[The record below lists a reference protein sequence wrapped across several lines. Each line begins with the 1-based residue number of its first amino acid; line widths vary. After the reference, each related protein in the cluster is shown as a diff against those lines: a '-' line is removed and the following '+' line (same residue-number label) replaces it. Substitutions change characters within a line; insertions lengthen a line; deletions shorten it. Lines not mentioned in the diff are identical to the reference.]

1 MRNRDWSAPRLC
13 NAARSS
19 RSIIGGTTMVK
30 TRTAIIIRRLAFTR
44 KTVEEAGW
52 GRAVPSLR
60 QRVDNGY
67 AAHGAVSTTFQA
79 GLKFQVAS
87 AKCAGVAWLPRPRR
101 DRCSGRYRRSGLVC
115 EADGRVWAFSFRP
128 PGHAVGVAGNSGRKP
143 AFPETQAAAHHSY
156 SKIEAKWRQTRGKLQ
171 KPSLKLQKTPGSKR
185 QFAPLGSSSAGFFP

>member
-1 MRNRDWSAPRLC
+1 MKPETTRTGIHAMRNRDWSAPRLC

-79 GLKFQVAS
+79 GLKSRLPQLNAPGWRGYHIRAGTDARADIDARAS
-87 AKCAGVAWLPRPRR
+87 FPRR
-101 DRCSGRYRRSGLVC
+101 TVGFGLFLFVRRGTRWEWL
-115 EADGRVWAFSFRP
+115 GIRVGSLLSRILRLLLII
-128 PGHAVGVAGNSGRKP
+128 H
-143 AFPETQAAAHHSY
+143 TQ
-156 SKIEAKWRQTRGKLQ
+156 R
-171 KPSLKLQKTPGSKR
+171 
-185 QFAPLGSSSAGFFP
+185 